1 MAINPTNMP
10 GQADAPAPTNSDL
23 GAILNKPLGGPDFS
37 RLRTSADVT
46 RTQQEMLPKAVA
58 ADVGFKQAEQQQKIA
73 EAGGAA
79 RAAEAV
85 AGKMNQKTEDT
96 ERKKAEFPYPEF
108 HPTEENAT
116 SLGGL
121 FSLVGTMG
129 VMLGGSG
136 KLSSINALNAMGGM
150 LKGWQQGRK
159 DLYER
164 EKANFDKEFQ
174 RIKQVHADLQSTL
187 ENYYKVAPYDKEAA
201 YAIQQELAAKAGAS
215 SLIKAYAD
223 KNQMDRVGD
232 LLKNVGEGIR
242 HREDMKIKAESNLL
256 MRMQMKMG
264 TAGPQ
269 AHIYQN
275 TGLYIPDLKT
285 AANAESSYQGLRVI
299 EDLQKRMQDPDIDL
313 GVKAKLAPLFEKFAS
328 VDQSID
334 PAAIVN
340 ATLTGTDKTTVFLK
354 DALLASYDIE
364 RAAQGGRLTVDMVKR
379 TTPVLD
385 PTNYTKEAY
394 NQVLEGR
401 RNVLYGKLRDTGF
414 NDQQINALAQTS
426 PVTPFSGAAP
436 AASALPAG
444 IPAGSNFVGYAK
456 DDPTKRVFLAPDG
469 KQYKE

>member
-1 MAINPTNMP
+1 MAINPTEQMP
-10 GQADAPAPTNSDL
+10 GQAATSAPSDL
-23 GAILNKPLGGPDFS
+23 GAVLNKPMGGPDFS

-46 RTQQEMLPKAVA
+46 RAQQEMLPKAVA
-58 ADVGFKQAEQQQKIA
+58 ADVGYKQAEQQQKIA
-73 EAGGAA
+73 EATGMATAA
-79 RAAEAV
+79 KEV
-85 AGKMNQKTEDT
+85 AGKLDQKTEEM

-108 HPTEENAT
+108 HPTEDNAA

-136 KLSSINALNAMGGM
+136 KLSSINALNSMGGM
-150 LKGWQQGRK
+150 LKGWQSGRK

-174 RIKQVHADLQSTL
+174 RIKTIHADLQQTL
-187 ENYYKVAPYDKEAA
+187 DNYYKKAPYDKEAA
-201 YAIQQELAAKAGAS
+201 YAAQQELAAKAGAS

-232 LLKNVGEGIR
+232 LLKQVGEGIR
-242 HREDMKIKAESNLL
+242 HREDMKLKSESNFLAK
-256 MRMQMKMG
+256 MQMKMG

-285 AANAESSYQGLRVI
+285 AANVESGYQGLRAI
-299 EDLQKRMQDPDIDL
+299 EDLQKRMQDPEIDL

-401 RNVLYGKLRDTGF
+401 RGVLYGKLRDTGF
-414 NDQQINALAQTS
+414 NDQQISRLAQTA
-426 PVTPFSGAAP
+426 PVTPFGGAAP
-436 AASALPAG
+436 TTTALPAG
-444 IPAGSNFVGYAK
+444 IPEGSTFVGYAQ
-456 DDPTKRVFLAPDG
+456 DDPTKRVFQAPGG
-469 KQYKE
+469 KKYKE